1 MRPRTTAR
9 LYNTASRA
17 WLTAAGLS
25 LLLPSSARLSMW
37 LPLHLTL
44 AGAVSVAISG
54 SMQNFASAL
63 TATPA
68 PSGRLVWAQFG
79 LVNAGAALVG
89 IGRPTAHPGVV
100 AIGGAGF
107 LLGVLLL
114 GLMVWSARRRA
125 LNRRHPLP
133 LAMYGMAVACLLVGG
148 TFGALIGSGAVP
160 NAGVYLAFRRAH
172 LTLNVLGWASLTIAG
187 TLVTLLPTVLRIRM
201 PPWHGS
207 ATGALFAAGVALLT
221 TGLALRSTAVAA
233 AGGLAYA
240 GGAAGLVWMVVRA
253 VTSPRRW
260 PVPLAAKHLVLA
272 VAWFVGG
279 TFALAVALLR
289 GGASFDRFR
298 LLYLTAFVG
307 GWIVQTLLGAW
318 LYLLPMGRPAHPDE
332 RRKFL
337 SAVEFAGTL
346 EVVAL
351 NAGLVLM
358 ALRGAAWVPGTVGSA
373 GVGLALGGAAIAL
386 LKAWAYPVLSRRP
399 VISAR
404 ARELW
409 RASG

>member
-1 MRPRTTAR
+1 MRPRTAAR
-9 LYNTASRA
+9 VYNTASRA

-25 LLLPSSARLSMW
+25 LLLPSGARLSLW

-54 SMQNFASAL
+54 SMQNFASTL

-68 PSGRLVWAQFG
+68 PSGRVVWAQFG
-79 LVNAGAALVG
+79 LVNAGAALVA
-89 IGRPTAHPGVV
+89 IGRPTGHPGVV
-100 AIGGAGF
+100 AIGGTAF
-107 LLGVLLL
+107 LLGGLLL
-114 GLMVWSARRRA
+114 GLVVWSARRRA

-133 LAMYGMAVACLLVGG
+133 LAMYGMAVVCLLVGG
-148 TFGALIGSGAVP
+148 TFGALIGSGALS
-160 NAGVYLAFRRAH
+160 NAGVYPALRHAH
-172 LTLNVLGWASLTIAG
+172 MTLNVLGWASLTIAG

-201 PPWHGS
+201 PSWHGS
-207 ATGALFAAGVALLT
+207 ATGVLFAAGVTLLA
-221 TGLALRSTAVAA
+221 TGLALSSTVVAA

-253 VTSPRRW
+253 VTGPRRW

-289 GGASFDRFR
+289 GVASFDRFR
-298 LLYLTAFVG
+298 LVYLTVFVG
-307 GWIVQTLLGAW
+307 GWVVQTLLGAW

-332 RRKFL
+332 RRRFL

-346 EVVAL
+346 QVVSL

-358 ALRGAAWVPGTVGSA
+358 ALRGAGWVSGIVGSV
-373 GVGLALGGAAIAL
+373 GVGLALGGGAVAL
-386 LKAWAYPVLSRRP
+386 LKAWAYPMLSRRP

-404 ARELW
+404 AREVW
-409 RASG
+409 GA